1 MFSELGGISVGEE
14 VGLDLEIVHSQVASG
29 TVIEEA
35 LVPLLKLMVG
45 ELPVFPQILQHLRT
59 QLAVL
64 LAHGSW
70 QWRLNL
76 QSKTQGELWIP
87 ETPRLAS
94 YHTLPPCWLSNILC
108 MSSDSHYSSGSQPS

>member
-1 MFSELGGISVGEE
+1 MFSELGGVSVGEK

-45 ELPVFPQILQHLRT
+45 ELPVILQVLQHLRT
-59 QLAVL
+59 QLAGL
-64 LAHGSW
+64 LVHGSW

-76 QSKTQGELWIP
+76 QGQDT
-87 ETPRLAS
+87 R
-94 YHTLPPCWLSNILC
+94 
-108 MSSDSHYSSGSQPS
+108 

>member
-14 VGLDLEIVHSQVASG
+14 VGLDLEIVHSQVASR
-29 TVIEEA
+29 TLIEEA

-45 ELPVFPQILQHLRT
+45 ELLVILQVLQHLRT

-64 LAHGSW
+64 LVHGSW

-76 QSKTQGELWIP
+76 QGQDT
-87 ETPRLAS
+87 R
-94 YHTLPPCWLSNILC
+94 
-108 MSSDSHYSSGSQPS
+108 

>member
-45 ELPVFPQILQHLRT
+45 ELLVILQVLQHLRT

-64 LAHGSW
+64 LVHGSW

-76 QSKTQGELWIP
+76 QGQDTRCAVN
-87 ETPRLAS
+87 T
-94 YHTLPPCWLSNILC
+94 
-108 MSSDSHYSSGSQPS
+108 

>member
-35 LVPLLKLMVG
+35 LVSLLKLIVS
-45 ELPVFPQILQHLRT
+45 ELPVFPQVLQHLRT

-64 LAHGSW
+64 LVHGSW

-76 QSKTQGELWIP
+76 QGQDT
-87 ETPRLAS
+87 R
-94 YHTLPPCWLSNILC
+94 
-108 MSSDSHYSSGSQPS
+108 

>member
-1 MFSELGGISVGEE
+1 MFSELGGVSVGEE

-45 ELPVFPQILQHLRT
+45 ELLVILQVLQHLRT

-64 LAHGSW
+64 LVHGSW

-76 QSKTQGELWIP
+76 QGQDT
-87 ETPRLAS
+87 R
-94 YHTLPPCWLSNILC
+94 
-108 MSSDSHYSSGSQPS
+108 

>member
-1 MFSELGGISVGEE
+1 MFSELGGVSVGEE
-14 VGLDLEIVHSQVASG
+14 VGLDLEIFHGQVASG

-35 LVPLLKLMVG
+35 LLPLLKLMVG
-45 ELPVFPQILQHLRT
+45 ELPVFPQVL

-76 QSKTQGELWIP
+76 SFLLEL
-87 ETPRLAS
+87 
-94 YHTLPPCWLSNILC
+94 
-108 MSSDSHYSSGSQPS
+108 

>member
-1 MFSELGGISVGEE
+1 MFSDLGGISVGEK

-35 LVPLLKLMVG
+35 HVSLLKLMVS
-45 ELPVFPQILQHLRT
+45 ELPVFPQVLQHLWT

-64 LAHGSW
+64 IAYGIW

-76 QSKTQGELWIP
+76 QGQDT
-87 ETPRLAS
+87 R
-94 YHTLPPCWLSNILC
+94 
-108 MSSDSHYSSGSQPS
+108 